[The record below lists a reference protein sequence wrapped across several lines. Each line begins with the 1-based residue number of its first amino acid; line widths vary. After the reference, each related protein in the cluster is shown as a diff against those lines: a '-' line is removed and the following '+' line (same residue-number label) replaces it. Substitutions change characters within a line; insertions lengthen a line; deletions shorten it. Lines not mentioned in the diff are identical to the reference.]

1 VYDVQVLRRLAEGME
16 VLWIDVTGLI
26 VLCADLLVFGGNI
39 ARLICFMNPLAE
51 EFTLVTNVF
60 GKLLTNI

>member
-1 VYDVQVLRRLAEGME
+1 MRRLAEGME
-16 VLWIDVTGLI
+16 VFWIDVTGLI
-26 VLCADLLVFGGNI
+26 VLGAELLVVDGRI

>member
-1 VYDVQVLRRLAEGME
+1 ME
-16 VLWIDVTGLI
+16 VLWIDLAGII
-26 VLCADLLVFGGNI
+26 VLYADLLVFGGNI

-51 EFTLVTNVF
+51 ELTLVTNVF